1 MDDPA
6 HTHDPAAGRLSRRRL
21 LARAGAFAG
30 AASAA
35 SLLSA
40 CGATTTTTVPPGTPE
55 WWSRQRQTGR
65 LVFANW
71 PLYIDYSNWL
81 KDRPSLN
88 AFSRETGIEVT
99 YEEVIENNEPF
110 FQKIAPRLKAG
121 RPLGYD
127 LVVLTNGWQLSQLI
141 ENRWVIPLDHALI
154 PNFAANAAQ
163 IAKSPAYD
171 PGNRYT
177 IPWQSGFT
185 GIAYNRNAI
194 RRDITSVKDLWDP
207 AFRGRIGMMSDNT
220 DLGSAGLLH
229 LGIDPVHSTESDWKA
244 AARVLAKQRPLV
256 RDYYDQ
262 NYIDA
267 LERGDVWISQAW
279 SGDIFQ
285 ANASGNP
292 EGLKFVV
299 PREGALLW
307 TDNMCIPEGALHP
320 VDAIRLM
327 DFVYRPDIAAMI
339 AAYVAY
345 VTPVPAARDQ
355 IVKMAQASGV
365 PADQA
370 TSLQE
375 IATSP
380 LVFPSEQDEARLKR
394 YRELKT
400 DDELAQWQAAFGEF
414 YL

>member
-6 HTHDPAAGRLSRRRL
+6 RTPDPAAGRLSRRRL
-21 LARAGAFAG
+21 LARAGALAG

-40 CGATTTTTVPPGTPE
+40 CGATTTTVPPGKPE

-141 ENRWVIPLDHALI
+141 ENGWVIPLDHSLI
-154 PNFAANAAQ
+154 PNFTANAAS

-229 LGIDPVHSTESDWKA
+229 LGIDPVHSTESDWQA
-244 AARVLAKQRPLV
+244 AAHVLAQQRPLV

-285 ANASGNP
+285 ANASGHP
-292 EGLKFVV
+292 ELRFVV
-299 PREGALLW
+299 PQEGVMHW
-307 TDNMCIPEGALHP
+307 TDNMVIPMNAANPLSA
-320 VDAIRLM
+320 VAWM
-327 DFVYRPDIAAMI
+327 NYYYRPEVAAR
-339 AAYVAY
+339 VADWVEY
-345 VTPVPAARDQ
+345 ITPVPAAQDVLRRSDPS
-355 IVKMAQASGV
+355 VAR
-365 PADQA
+365 
-370 TSLQE
+370 
-375 IATSP
+375 SP
-380 LVFPSEQDEARLKR
+380 LVFP
-394 YRELKT
+394 T
-400 DDELAQWQAAFGEF
+400 PGMAAKALDYPTFRTRSAYDAWNGAF
-414 YL
+414 DPIITG